1 MNGTPPYA
9 VEVKGLVKR
18 YGRITALRGLDLS
31 IPWGECLT
39 LFGANG
45 SGKTTLIKVLAT
57 LARATEGTV
66 SIAGRDLA
74 RYAPSLR
81 RLLGVVSHQTF
92 LYDDLTAYENLR
104 FFGRLFGVDGLD
116 AQIHQVSHLMGV
128 EERLHYKVRTLSHG
142 MQKRLSLARA
152 LLHNPPILLL
162 DEPETGLDQEALAA
176 LERLLRDRAGG
187 RTIIM
192 TTHDLDRGLALGSRI
207 AILARGRIVY
217 EERRELLDAADL
229 RGKYA
234 QLAGAGP

>member
-1 MNGTPPYA
+1 
-9 VEVKGLVKR
+9 
-18 YGRITALRGLDLS
+18 
-31 IPWGECLT
+31 
-39 LFGANG
+39 
-45 SGKTTLIKVLAT
+45 
-57 LARATEGTV
+57 
-66 SIAGRDLA
+66 
-74 RYAPSLR
+74 
-81 RLLGVVSHQTF
+81 VVSHQTF

-128 EERLHYKVRTLSHG
+128 EERLHHKVRTLSHG

-176 LERLLRDRAGG
+176 LERLLQDRAGG

-217 EERRELLDAADL
+217 EERRELLDAAAL